1 MKNNLKAIEAFY
13 SLPFALL
20 HVSPQ
25 LVFRV
30 SDEQRDISRPM
41 GVIFGVHRNQIWG
54 ASCAKK

>member
-1 MKNNLKAIEAFY
+1 
-13 SLPFALL
+13 LPFALL

-41 GVIFGVHRNQIWG
+41 RVIFGVHRNQIWG